1 MSEIL
6 YFTHFTTIENFISI
20 LKKGYLYTN
29 IERIQ
34 NKIKYEGVASAAA
47 KEKMVYKDKHF
58 SGEFPGIYL
67 SYITDNDLKSNI
79 MYWGNVQLVFSK
91 KLLEQKNYHINIVDN
106 NGRISENITYFHSN
120 LDKMPKMKDVE
131 KFYKDI
137 HDSYPGNEIVFH
149 DKVSLSSLCE
159 IWVRNKKNYNILME
173 KLPEKYKELVKIKRK
188 YSKRVNCPKNIELDK
203 KSLPFLL
210 SLDYRR
216 STYADE
222 LYPYK
227 TKKISSKTFFK
238 KMAMLANISEKD
250 IDKYDLTN
258 PKKLDKYLIR
268 KKLYSYY
275 HSNRD
280 KQNLDVFNK

>member
-91 KLLEQKNYHINIVDN
+91 KLLEQKNLLYREIY
-106 NGRISENITYFHSN
+106 YF
-120 LDKMPKMKDVE
+120 
-131 KFYKDI
+131 
-137 HDSYPGNEIVFH
+137 
-149 DKVSLSSLCE
+149 
-159 IWVRNKKNYNILME
+159 
-173 KLPEKYKELVKIKRK
+173 
-188 YSKRVNCPKNIELDK
+188 
-203 KSLPFLL
+203 
-210 SLDYRR
+210 
-216 STYADE
+216 
-222 LYPYK
+222 
-227 TKKISSKTFFK
+227 
-238 KMAMLANISEKD
+238 
-250 IDKYDLTN
+250 
-258 PKKLDKYLIR
+258 
-268 KKLYSYY
+268 
-275 HSNRD
+275 
-280 KQNLDVFNK
+280 